1 MFLEAKNITKQF
13 VGTKALDNV
22 NFSIDRGE
30 VRALLGINGAGKST
44 LIKILSGIY
53 SRDSGEILLDGKPVR
68 IEKPEDAIELG
79 ISTVYQDPQMIPS
92 FPGYENIYLG
102 SESKSR
108 LLFSPINRR
117 KLKKKALELLKEYP
131 MDVDIDKPVYTLPA
145 VEREIICILRAL
157 SKECRMLILDEPT
170 SILTDKEKHILFD
183 FIRLLKSKGVS
194 IIYITHHLDE
204 VQQIC
209 DSYSVFRNG
218 KDVAHEK
225 VIDGKVDVNK
235 IVEYM
240 LGETLSELY
249 PVKEKNPVTPVFSA
263 ENINLASKVV
273 NVSFQANKGEVLGI
287 FGLVGSGIDEL
298 SKIIFGA
305 MQQDTGKFKK
315 DGKEV
320 SLSSPNKAINNGIFL
335 VPGNRKEEGFLP
347 ELSISFNATI
357 AKIKKILVGG
367 FVVNEKKEIKD
378 TEELIHLMSVATP
391 STRKFVNELSGGN
404 QQKVVISKG
413 LYTDADV
420 YVFCEPTVGVDIG
433 AKNKIYAT
441 MRSLCKDS
449 AVIVL
454 SSDPEEIFGVADRI
468 LVMHNGHAVLNCD
481 ASETSVKDMLT
492 HAVIDER

>member
-92 FPGYENIYLG
+92 FTGYENIYLG

-108 LLFSPINRR
+108 LLFSPIKGR

>member
-1 MFLEAKNITKQF
+1 
-13 VGTKALDNV
+13 
-22 NFSIDRGE
+22 
-30 VRALLGINGAGKST
+30 
-44 LIKILSGIY
+44 
-53 SRDSGEILLDGKPVR
+53 
-68 IEKPEDAIELG
+68 
-79 ISTVYQDPQMIPS
+79 
-92 FPGYENIYLG
+92 
-102 SESKSR
+102 
-108 LLFSPINRR
+108 
-117 KLKKKALELLKEYP
+117 
-131 MDVDIDKPVYTLPA
+131 
-145 VEREIICILRAL
+145 
-157 SKECRMLILDEPT
+157 MLILDEPT

-298 SKIIFGA
+298 SKIIFLSVG
-305 MQQDTGKFKK
+305 QLTTGVTIP
-315 DGKEV
+315 EWTAV
-320 SLSSPNKAINNGIFL
+320 LMLSSIRSPSLYMQAAFRAQNPCLFEFGTEKY
-335 VPGNRKEEGFLP
+335 RKE
-347 ELSISFNATI
+347 IQ
-357 AKIKKILVGG
+357 IKCPTVNQLVK
-367 FVVNEKKEIKD
+367 N
-378 TEELIHLMSVATP
+378 
-391 STRKFVNELSGGN
+391 LSGGN

>member
-1 MFLEAKNITKQF
+1 
-13 VGTKALDNV
+13 
-22 NFSIDRGE
+22 
-30 VRALLGINGAGKST
+30 
-44 LIKILSGIY
+44 
-53 SRDSGEILLDGKPVR
+53 
-68 IEKPEDAIELG
+68 
-79 ISTVYQDPQMIPS
+79 MI
-92 FPGYENIYLG
+92 
-102 SESKSR
+102 
-108 LLFSPINRR
+108 
-117 KLKKKALELLKEYP
+117 
-131 MDVDIDKPVYTLPA
+131 
-145 VEREIICILRAL
+145 
-157 SKECRMLILDEPT
+157 
-170 SILTDKEKHILFD
+170 
-183 FIRLLKSKGVS
+183 
-194 IIYITHHLDE
+194 
-204 VQQIC
+204 
-209 DSYSVFRNG
+209 
-218 KDVAHEK
+218 
-225 VIDGKVDVNK
+225 
-235 IVEYM
+235 
-240 LGETLSELY
+240 
-249 PVKEKNPVTPVFSA
+249 
-263 ENINLASKVV
+263 
-273 NVSFQANKGEVLGI
+273 
-287 FGLVGSGIDEL
+287 
-298 SKIIFGA
+298 
-305 MQQDTGKFKK
+305 KK